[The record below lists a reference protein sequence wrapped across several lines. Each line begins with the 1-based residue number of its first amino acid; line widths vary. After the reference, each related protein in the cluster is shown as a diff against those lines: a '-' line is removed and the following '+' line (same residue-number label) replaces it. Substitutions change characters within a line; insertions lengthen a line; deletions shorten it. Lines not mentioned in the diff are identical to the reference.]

1 MPKTVLDDMK
11 SNMEKTL
18 GVLKNE
24 FQKIRTGRASTS
36 ILDSVKVDYYG
47 NSSSI
52 SQVATLA
59 VPEPR
64 TITISPWEAKIIPAI
79 EKAILNA
86 NIGLTPSNDGRTI
99 RLNLPPLTEERRK
112 EIVKDLKRKAEDD
125 KVALRNI
132 RRDAIDK
139 LKKLEKDK
147 AISEDEL
154 KKFEKDVQD
163 ATKSFEQ
170 KVDEAVAHKEKEV
183 MEV

>member
-1 MPKTVLDDMK
+1 
-11 SNMEKTL
+11 MEKTL
-18 GVLKNE
+18 TVLKNE

-36 ILDSVKVDYYG
+36 ILDGIKVDYYG
-47 NSSSI
+47 NASGI

-79 EKAILNA
+79 EKAILNS

-147 AISEDEL
+147 AITEDEL

-163 ATKSFEQ
+163 ATKGFEL
-170 KVDEAVAHKEKEV
+170 KIDEAVTHKEKEV